1 MPDQF
6 AIAVTVDYELF
17 SNGQGDLS
25 AHILSPTEQLL
36 QTAAALHIPLT
47 FFIEIGEIL
56 AFEQAAQSNQT
67 GDAYKQQVQQIGAQI
82 GRMVQ
87 LGHDVQL
94 HYHPQW
100 RQAEYTDDGW
110 QLASQSGDL
119 LQYGVE
125 TLKENLLA
133 GKHYLESL
141 CQPHQP
147 DYRCHIFR
155 AGGYQLPQDAQLDEL
170 LYEIGMQADSSVV
183 PGYYR
188 RTPYSDIDFRALLPF
203 TRPYWHTLDGS
214 LIELP
219 VFARMQS
226 NWAKLNFNRLLTK
239 LFRGQ
244 SVFTPQGI
252 VERAGAEQSIGG
264 ILHWLQEKQA
274 NIWDF
279 TLMDGYQLKSHYR
292 QALRQFAGQGFV
304 PLVMIGH
311 TKELSH
317 LRALTKLHRVTQ
329 HHSHTNWM
337 TLTQIVETIQAQEG
351 SA

>member
-1 MPDQF
+1 MTDQF

-25 AHILSPTEQLL
+25 THILSPTEQLL

-47 FFIEIGEIL
+47 FFIEMGEIL
-56 AFEQAAQSNQT
+56 AFEQVAQSDQT
-67 GDAYKQQVQQIGAQI
+67 GDTYKQQVQQIRAQI
-82 GRMVQ
+82 GRMVR

-100 RQAEYTDDGW
+100 HQAEYTSNGW
-110 QLASQSGDL
+110 QLTSQSGDL
-119 LQYGVE
+119 LQYGAE
-125 TLKENLLA
+125 TLITNLLA

-155 AGGYQLPQDAQLDEL
+155 AGGYQFPQDAQLGEL
-170 LYEIGMQADSSVV
+170 LHEIGMQVDSSVV

-188 RTPYSDIDFRALLPF
+188 RTSYSNIDFRDLLPF
-203 TRPYWHTLDGS
+203 TKPYWHTPHDS

-219 VFARMQS
+219 IFARVQP

-239 LFRGQ
+239 LFRGR
-244 SVFTPQGI
+244 SAFTPQGM

-264 ILHWLQEKQA
+264 ILHWLREKQA

-292 QALRQFAGQGFV
+292 QALKQFAGQGFV

-317 LRALTKLHRVTQ
+317 LRALTKLHRAARR
-329 HHSHTNWM
+329 HPKYPLDD
-337 TLTQIVETIQAQEG
+337 TLANR
-351 SA
+351 